1 MTTIIKGL
9 PIGTKV
15 KILDPTAGCRG
26 AQGLTGK
33 ITNGAPNY
41 GIFSYEDGVNVVAEN
56 GDVWRVG
63 NDTLVEIINPIKR
76 VIFNPPATIV
86 LWVDGTKTVAKCSKD
101 DTFDEQTGLLIC
113 LAKHAYG
120 HCLRL
125 DSLLKDIAPPTSNNK
140 NLELQLNLSFR
151 WIKEQHRNCGRVG
164 KLTPY
169 EDCNGKKLRIGDVV
183 RISLN
188 EKIIPGIEFVCER
201 HNKPF
206 IMGIEHACNSDNGKI
221 EDFTI
226 ELVTP
231 YEQVTP
237 GTTHGF
243 ITVKEV

>member
-41 GIFSYEDGVNVVAEN
+41 GIFSYEEGVNVVTEN

-101 DTFDEQTGLLIC
+101 DTFDKQTGLLIC

-140 NLELQLNLSFR
+140 RLELQLIPPLNPLQDSHFG
-151 WIKEQHRNCGRVG
+151 IVG
-164 KLTPY
+164 TPTPY
-169 EDCNGKKLRIGDVV
+169 KDCYGKKLRVGDVV
-183 RISLN
+183 RISSS
-188 EKIIPGIEFVCER
+188 KRCITAIEFVCRESA
-201 HNKPF
+201 KPF
-206 IMGIEHACNSDNGKI
+206 VMSIADCCNPDNGKI
-221 EDFTI
+221 KNFTI

>member
-41 GIFSYEDGVNVVAEN
+41 GIFSYEEGVNVVAEN

-63 NDTLVEIINPIKR
+63 NDTLVEITNPIKR

-101 DTFDEQTGLLIC
+101 DTFDKQTGLLIC

-125 DSLLKDIAPPTSNNK
+125 DSLLKDIAPRHQIIKISNCNLIYRSGGLK
-140 NLELQLNLSFR
+140 NNIEIAEELANSLLTK
-151 WIKEQHRNCGRVG
+151 IATVRN
-164 KLTPY
+164 
-169 EDCNGKKLRIGDVV
+169 
-183 RISLN
+183 
-188 EKIIPGIEFVCER
+188 
-201 HNKPF
+201 
-206 IMGIEHACNSDNGKI
+206 
-221 EDFTI
+221 
-226 ELVTP
+226 
-231 YEQVTP
+231 
-237 GTTHGF
+237 
-243 ITVKEV
+243 